1 MNKVSV
7 YDCSFVELPKITV
20 GVRQGNLTPVYN
32 SEQIP
37 FDAKKHYS
45 DESILYMLDLIVDY
59 YYESGILESTEEE
72 IDIDMEKVAAYVCEQ
87 SLKQGRGELDPQEV
101 SFVVEADLDFQ
112 EQA

>member
-1 MNKVSV
+1 MASI
-7 YDCSFVELPKITV
+7 DDELLMDEEETRREMAFIRKQLPQDMK
-20 GVRQGNLTPVYN
+20 
-32 SEQIP
+32 
-37 FDAKKHYS
+37 DKYS
-45 DESILYMLDLIVDY
+45 DEQLLWMLDEIVEY
-59 YYESGILESTEEE
+59 YVSSGVLDTNDDE

>member
-1 MNKVSV
+1 MASI
-7 YDCSFVELPKITV
+7 DDELLMDEEETRREMAFIRKQLPQDMK
-20 GVRQGNLTPVYN
+20 
-32 SEQIP
+32 
-37 FDAKKHYS
+37 DKYS
-45 DESILYMLDLIVDY
+45 DDQLLWMLDEIVEY
-59 YYESGILESTEEE
+59 YVSSGVLDTNDDE